1 MQTIKTLVV
10 LALLL
15 TVCYGAYVAMNAP
28 DVEVP
33 EDLKEWA
40 EKTGNDVLPEFSI
53 PPITNNDA
61 FSSGA
66 ADLSQPAMPQFD
78 LGQGSSAF
86 PGSQNSDQLSIPAFP
101 SAQPSQPS
109 IGASTGI
116 APPSIDLPQ
125 LTPNAMQFA
134 ANDPS
139 KGNAAGPAIPFTPGS
154 PGDLPSF
161 PGVNLPTANASG
173 ATLGSNGLPT
183 ADNSAVD
190 SLIGAV
196 PPSFGAPPV
205 GTEGSTASGVS
216 AGSPGL
222 GVPELNPGPG
232 LLTGTSIKNNPEST
246 DSVSADGKA
255 NPPTKTFA
263 VAKTEGLQLANDGKL
278 REALELLSPYY
289 ESPDLGYDAHK
300 DLVDLLDALTR
311 EVVYSDRNLI
321 LPAYTVSA
329 QDTLQSVAEKHNINP
344 ELLAAINKMGN
355 TTALVPNTKIKVL
368 EGPFNAQ
375 VSVSR
380 GELTVFLRK
389 MYAGRFPVS
398 ISQKNRPPQAR
409 YEVVDRRTDRS
420 YYAANTS
427 IIPAGNPTNPYGGF
441 WISLGSEYA
450 IHGSP
455 EQVPTDLIDAG
466 CISLAPI
473 DAADVYRILSKSSGV
488 EIRP

>member
-10 LALLL
+10 VALLL

-66 ADLSQPAMPQFD
+66 ADLSQPAMPQID
-78 LGQGSSAF
+78 LSQGSSAF
-86 PGSQNSDQLSIPAFP
+86 PGSQNSDQLSVPAFP
-101 SAQPSQPS
+101 GVPTSQPS

-116 APPSIDLPQ
+116 APPSIDLPS
-125 LTPNAMQFA
+125 LNPSPLNTGAMPFA

-139 KGNAAGPAIPFTPGS
+139 KGSAAGPAIPFTPSS

-161 PGVNLPTANASG
+161 PGANLPGANASG
-173 ATLGSNGLPT
+173 ATLGSNGLPS

-196 PPSFGAPPV
+196 PPSFGAPSI
-205 GTEGSTASGVS
+205 G
-216 AGSPGL
+216 AGAGATGL
-222 GVPELNPGPG
+222 PDLNGEQQS
-232 LLTGTSIKNNPEST
+232 LLIGTSIPKNNPEIM
-246 DSVSADGKA
+246 DSASGDAKA
-255 NPPTKTFA
+255 NQPTKPFA

-311 EVVYSDRNLI
+311 EVVYSDRPLI

-368 EGPFNAQ
+368 DGPFNAQ
-375 VSVSR
+375 VSLSR

-473 DAADVYRILSKSSGV
+473 DAADVYRILSKSSAV
-488 EIRP
+488 DIRP

>member
-10 LALLL
+10 VALLL

-66 ADLSQPAMPQFD
+66 TELSQPAMPQFD

-101 SAQPSQPS
+101 NVQTSQPS

-116 APPSIDLPQ
+116 APPSIDLPT
-125 LTPNAMQFA
+125 LNPNATPFA

-139 KGNAAGPAIPFTPGS
+139 KGSAAGSAIPFTPSS

-161 PGVNLPTANASG
+161 PGANASG
-173 ATLGSNGLPT
+173 ASLGANSPPT
-183 ADNSAVD
+183 PDSSAVD
-190 SLIGAV
+190 NLIGAV
-196 PPSFGAPPV
+196 PPTFGSPSLGAPD
-205 GTEGSTASGVS
+205 
-216 AGSPGL
+216 
-222 GVPELNPGPG
+222 LNGGPG
-232 LLTGTSIKNNPEST
+232 LLTGTSIPKNNPENM
-246 DSVSADGKA
+246 DSASGDSKA
-255 NPPTKTFA
+255 SQPTKPFA
-263 VAKTEGLQLANDGKL
+263 VAKAEGLQLASDGKL

-311 EVVYSDRNLI
+311 EVVYSDRPLI

-329 QDTLQSVAEKHNINP
+329 QDTLQSLAEKHNINP

-355 TTALVPNTKIKVL
+355 STALVPNTKIKVL
-368 EGPFNAQ
+368 DGPFNAH
-375 VSVSR
+375 VSLSR

-455 EQVPTDLIDAG
+455 EQVPTDLVDAG

-473 DAADVYRILSKSSGV
+473 DAADVYRILSKSSAV
-488 EIRP
+488 DIRP

>member
-10 LALLL
+10 VALLL

-53 PPITNNDA
+53 PPITSNDA

-66 ADLSQPAMPQFD
+66 ADLSQPAVPQFG
-78 LGQGSSAF
+78 LSQGSPAF

-101 SAQPSQPS
+101 NVQASQPS

-116 APPSIDLPQ
+116 APPSIDLPS
-125 LTPNAMQFA
+125 LNPGGAMPFA
-134 ANDPS
+134 SNDPS
-139 KGNAAGPAIPFTPGS
+139 KGNSTGTAIPFTPSS

-161 PGVNLPTANASG
+161 PGTSLPGANASG
-173 ATLGSNGLPT
+173 ATLGSNSLPT

-205 GTEGSTASGVS
+205 GAGGLAAGGLNSGNS
-216 AGSPGL
+216 

-232 LLTGTSIKNNPEST
+232 LLTGTSVKNNPEST
-246 DSVSADGKA
+246 DSATGDAKA
-255 NPPTKTFA
+255 NQPTKPFA

-311 EVVYSDRNLI
+311 EVVYSDRPLI

-355 TTALVPNTKIKVL
+355 STALVPNTKIKVL
-368 EGPFNAQ
+368 DGPFNAQ
-375 VSVSR
+375 VSLSR

-473 DAADVYRILSKSSGV
+473 DAADVYRILSKSSAV
-488 EIRP
+488 DIRP

>member
-10 LALLL
+10 VALLL

-78 LGQGSSAF
+78 LGQGSQAF

-101 SAQPSQPS
+101 GVPASQPS

-116 APPSIDLPQ
+116 APPSIDLPS
-125 LTPNAMQFA
+125 LNPSPLNPGAMPFA

-139 KGNAAGPAIPFTPGS
+139 KGNAAGPAIPFTPSS

-161 PGVNLPTANASG
+161 PGASLSGANASG
-173 ATLGSNGLPT
+173 ATLGANDP
-183 ADNSAVD
+183 DNSAVD

-205 GTEGSTASGVS
+205 GAAGPG

-232 LLTGTSIKNNPEST
+232 LLTGTSVKNNPENT
-246 DSVSADGKA
+246 DSASGDAKA
-255 NPPTKTFA
+255 NQPTKPFA

-311 EVVYSDRNLI
+311 EVVYSDRPLI

-344 ELLAAINKMGN
+344 ELLAAINKMGT

-368 EGPFNAQ
+368 DGPFNAQ
-375 VSVSR
+375 VSLSR

-398 ISQKNRPPQAR
+398 ISQKNRPPQLR

-473 DAADVYRILSKSSGV
+473 DAADVYRILSKSSSV
-488 EIRP
+488 DIRP

>member
-10 LALLL
+10 VALLL

-53 PPITNNDA
+53 PPITSNDA

-78 LGQGSSAF
+78 LSQGSSAF

-101 SAQPSQPS
+101 SVPTSQPS

-116 APPSIDLPQ
+116 APPSIDLPS
-125 LTPNAMQFA
+125 LNPGAVPLA

-139 KGNAAGPAIPFTPGS
+139 KGNAAGPAIPFTPSS
-154 PGDLPSF
+154 PDLPSF
-161 PGVNLPTANASG
+161 PGANNAGANLAGANASG
-173 ATLGSNGLPT
+173 ATLGSNSLPT

-190 SLIGAV
+190 SLIGAI
-196 PPSFGAPPV
+196 PPSFNAPATGA
-205 GTEGSTASGVS
+205 GGLS
-216 AGSPGL
+216 AGSPA
-222 GVPELNPGPG
+222 VATPDLNAGPG
-232 LLTGTSIKNNPEST
+232 LLTGTSVKSNPENM
-246 DSVSADGKA
+246 DSASADAKA
-255 NPPTKTFA
+255 NQLTKPFA
-263 VAKTEGLQLANDGKL
+263 VAKTEGLQLANSGKL

-311 EVVYSDRNLI
+311 EVVYSDRHLI
-321 LPAYTVSA
+321 LPAHTVSA
-329 QDTLQSVAEKHNINP
+329 QDTLQSLAEKHNINP

-355 TTALVPNTKIKVL
+355 STALIPNTKIKVL
-368 EGPFNAQ
+368 DGPFNAQ
-375 VSVSR
+375 VSLSR

-427 IIPAGNPTNPYGGF
+427 IIPSGNPTNPYGGF
-441 WISLGSEYA
+441 WISLGSEYS

-473 DAADVYRILSKSSGV
+473 DAADVYRILSKSSAV
-488 EIRP
+488 DIRP

>member
-10 LALLL
+10 VALLL

-66 ADLSQPAMPQFD
+66 ADLSQPAMPQID
-78 LGQGSSAF
+78 LSQGSSAF
-86 PGSQNSDQLSIPAFP
+86 PGSQNSDQLSVPAFP
-101 SAQPSQPS
+101 GVPTSQPS

-116 APPSIDLPQ
+116 APPSIDLPS
-125 LTPNAMQFA
+125 LNPSPLNTGAMPFA

-139 KGNAAGPAIPFTPGS
+139 KGNAAGPAIPFTPSS

-161 PGVNLPTANASG
+161 PGANLPGANASG
-173 ATLGSNGLPT
+173 ATLGSNGLPS

-196 PPSFGAPPV
+196 PPSFGAPSI
-205 GTEGSTASGVS
+205 G
-216 AGSPGL
+216 AGAGATGL
-222 GVPELNPGPG
+222 PDLNGEQQS
-232 LLTGTSIKNNPEST
+232 LLIGTSIPKNNPEIM
-246 DSVSADGKA
+246 DSASGDAKA
-255 NPPTKTFA
+255 SQPTKPFA

-311 EVVYSDRNLI
+311 EVVYSDRPLI

-368 EGPFNAQ
+368 DGPFNAQ
-375 VSVSR
+375 VSLSR

-473 DAADVYRILSKSSGV
+473 DAADVYRILSKSSAV
-488 EIRP
+488 DIRP